1 MPAIWAATG
10 VVLFVSALTAVVRAV
25 PVHWPALI
33 GATAVGLVAIVVAAF
48 SGASCVGDGSNSSS
62 MGLAVAA
69 GVAGAAYA
77 LVLLP
82 SAGIAVSSRH

>member
-10 VVLFVSALTAVVRAV
+10 VVLFGSALTAAVRAV

-48 SGASCVGDGSNSSS
+48 SGAGCVGDGSNSSS

-77 LVLLP
+77 RVLLP

>member
-1 MPAIWAATG
+1 MPTSWAATG

-25 PVHWPALI
+25 LVHWPTLI
-33 GATAVGLVAIVVAAF
+33 GATAVGLVAIVVATF
-48 SGASCVGDGSNSSS
+48 SGASCVGDGSNSSL

-69 GVAGAAYA
+69 GVARAAYA

-82 SAGIAVSSRH
+82 SGIAVSSRH